1 MTGTVPSAIGENW
14 TVMDNAKFEYNRFA
28 GGTIELCRNI
38 TCHLVDGRL
47 PRGQLY
53 LLQPLLSRL
62 DHVQEV
68 VSCAAVGDSCSRY
81 SRVDSTRLD
90 TTDCTIDVAGRYQ
103 YRSTTSTMATLSR
116 MNVCIG
122 SEATR

>member
-1 MTGTVPSAIGENW
+1 
-14 TVMDNAKFEYNRFA
+14 MDNAKFDDNRFA
-28 GGTIELCRNI
+28 GGPSDLCRSITCRSI

-47 PRGQLY
+47 PRGQLH

-62 DHVQEV
+62 DHVLVV
-68 VSCAAVGDSCSRY
+68 VSGAAVGGSCPRY
-81 SRVDSTRLD
+81 SIRLD

-103 YRSTTSTMATLSR
+103 YRSTTSTMAMLSR

-122 SEATR
+122 SESTR